1 MDTIS
6 KETDIDKIRIYYSQN
21 IQLDHRKDKLNY
33 THLPNV
39 IIPYITNEYW

>member
-33 THLPNV
+33 TQSTKRYNPLN
-39 IIPYITNEYW
+39 NK

>member
-21 IQLDHRKDKLNY
+21 IQLDQKRQIELHSSTKRYNPLN
-33 THLPNV
+33 NK
-39 IIPYITNEYW
+39 

>member
-39 IIPYITNEYW
+39 IIP